1 MLRAGTLLIVGLALG
16 LPALAGQSAAPR
28 SPEEELAR
36 WDRMFA
42 TAPAHIRWEPT
53 RFLIEVAPTLTPGD
67 AIDVGMGSG
76 RNALYLAQSGWRVT
90 GVDTSA
96 VGVERARG
104 QASVNKL
111 SLAAVQSDMFKFD
124 YGTNRYDLV
133 LFMYMGPV
141 GDLGERFVRAL
152 KPGGHLLIEHF
163 AGGFEAGSLPRLFKG
178 LDVLRYSEDEDFP
191 DYDLRNKGRV
201 VRFLARKPIAP

>member
-1 MLRAGTLLIVGLALG
+1 MRRTGTLLVVALVLG
-16 LPALAGQSAAPR
+16 LPVFAGQSAAPR

-42 TAPAHIRWEPT
+42 TQPAHIRWEPT
-53 RFLIEVAPTLTPGD
+53 RFLTEVAATLKPGD

-76 RNALYLAQSGWRVT
+76 RNALYLARSGWRVT

-96 VGVERARG
+96 VGVQRARA
-104 QASVNKL
+104 QASEQQL
-111 SLAAVQSDMFKFD
+111 PFTAVQSDMFKFD

-141 GDLGERFVRAL
+141 GDLDDRFVRAL

-163 AGGFEAGSLPRLFKG
+163 AGGFASGSLPKLFKG
-178 LDVLRYSEDEDFP
+178 LEVLRYSEDEDYP
-191 DYDLRNKGRV
+191 DYDQRNKGRV

>member
-1 MLRAGTLLIVGLALG
+1 MLRAGALLVVGLTLV
-16 LPALAGQSAAPR
+16 LPALAGQVPAPR
-28 SPEEELAR
+28 SPEEERAR

-42 TAPAHIRWEPT
+42 AEPAHIRWEPN
-53 RFLIEVAPTLTPGD
+53 RFVIEVAPTLRVGA

-76 RNALYLAQSGWRVT
+76 RNALYLARSGWQVT

-96 VGVERARG
+96 VGVERARDR
-104 QASVNKL
+104 AAENKL
-111 SLAAVQSDMFKFD
+111 PLTAVQSDMFAFD
-124 YGTNRYDLV
+124 YGTDRYDLV

-163 AGGFEAGSLPRLFKG
+163 AGGFEAGSLSTLFKG
-178 LDVLRYSEDEDFP
+178 LTVLRYSEDEDFP
-191 DYDLRNKGRV
+191 DYDLRTKGRV
-201 VRFLARKPIAP
+201 VRYLARKPL